1 MSRIFPVAFLP
12 IVLAMAFTVLTA
24 NLIAQEPAEKSN
36 DRQLLLP
43 RPDVEMKVSR
53 LMIVS
58 SSGELNVEMLKGLQP
73 GSSFDVELE
82 GRNYEAVVEVS
93 KKQMYGR
100 TVKGYLA
107 EEEDSFFTISSEGD
121 AAAGVFLLSDSRML
135 QLSYGGAEG
144 MHFVAESFE
153 PIGRCDQEEVADA
166 IKNGDGLELDG
177 EGLELDDEGLELDR
191 EGLEL
196 DGQKPASRR
205 VLQDQTDEEIKKAGT
220 AAISNSARSSCVAP
234 PAQFDIAIAYTTAA
248 RIRVGGTTAIR
259 TECMTAVAMAEQ
271 TFRNSGLSI
280 DVNLVGLEEVA
291 YQESGVISTDLN
303 VLITGLVF
311 NQGAL
316 VRARAF
322 RSETEADFVALV
334 ISSGE
339 STPTRTQLGQA
350 SCPNFTGS
358 AQLDDV
364 NASVNA
370 VRLNATTST
379 SNRLIEVLV
388 HEMGHNIGC
397 NHTEGLCNPEAP
409 NARGL
414 HFSNRRGTI
423 MDNTDTRIGNVLQFS
438 NLTTSLVAGENAGTS
453 TRNNAAQ
460 ILADRNR
467 VENMRLS
474 RFRVFVDSNASGTE
488 TGSFQDP
495 FDTVVEGVN
504 QTLPDPDADI
514 PELQIRAGNYSE
526 TLTITKPMIIRSC
539 GGTATIGN

>member
-121 AAAGVFLLSDSRML
+121 AAAGVFLLSDTRML

-153 PIGRCDQEEVADA
+153 PKWRCGQEQVADA
-166 IKNGDGLELDG
+166 IEDGDGLELDRD
-177 EGLELDDEGLELDR
+177 GLELG
-191 EGLEL
+191 
-196 DGQKPASRR
+196 GQKSASPRD
-205 VLQDQTDEEIKKAGT
+205 LQDQANEEIEKAGT
-220 AAISNSARSSCVAP
+220 TANSNSARSNCVAP
-234 PAQFDIAIAYTTAA
+234 PAQFDIAIIYTTEA
-248 RIRVGGTTAIR
+248 RRRVGSTAAIR
-259 TECMTAVAMAEQ
+259 TDCMTAVAMAEQ

-280 DVNLVGLEEVA
+280 DVNLVGLEENA
-291 YQESGVISTDLN
+291 YQESGSLWTDLTT
-303 VLITGLVF
+303 LSAGLQV
-311 NQGAL
+311 AEDPL
-316 VRARAF
+316 ARAAAF
-322 RSETEADFVALV
+322 RSETGADFMALV
-334 ISSGE
+334 VSSGDGVFDGFA
-339 STPTRTQLGQA
+339 T
-350 SCPNFTGS
+350 CPNSNPGFFVFDN
-358 AQLDDV
+358 L

-370 VRLNATTST
+370 VRSNRGTTSNT
-379 SNRLIEVLV
+379 LIEILV
-388 HEMGHNIGC
+388 HELGHNIGC

-423 MDNTDTRIGNVLQFS
+423 MDNTDTRISNVLQFS
-438 NLTTSLVAGENAGTS
+438 NLTTSLVDGENAGTS

-460 ILADRNR
+460 ILAERNR
-467 VENMRLS
+467 VENTRPS
-474 RFRVFVDSNASGTE
+474 RFSVFVDSSASGTE

-495 FDTVVEGVN
+495 FNRVVEGVN
-504 QTLPDPDADI
+504 QTLPNPAADI
-514 PELQIRAGNYSE
+514 PVLTIKAGSYSE
-526 TLTITKPMIIRSC
+526 TLTITKPMIVRSC
-539 GGTATIGN
+539 GGTATVGQ